1 MSKPEYLKLDAEAV
15 RLQIS
20 VMISQ
25 YPILAED
32 EELLRDMVE
41 GETSLHHV
49 LTRIM
54 DEKFNAEDMTTAIKA
69 REASLKA
76 RRERFESK
84 ADAMKDLALS
94 LMQAAKM
101 DKVELEEATLSI
113 RKPSKRVEID
123 DIDQLPQGFFSIERK
138 ADKKAIAEAFK
149 ENQPVPGS
157 RYVDGN
163 FGLTVK
169 RS

>member
-1 MSKPEYLKLDAEAV
+1 MNKPEYLKLDAEAV

-76 RRERFESK
+76 RRERFEAK

-113 RKPSKRVEID
+113 RKPSKRVEILNEE
-123 DIDQLPQGFFSIERK
+123 DIPSQLMRITKSPDK
-138 ADKKAIAEAFK
+138 AEIKKHLEAG
-149 ENQPVPGS
+149 ETVPGCIMGLG
-157 RYVDGN
+157 DI
-163 FGLTVK
+163 GLTVK